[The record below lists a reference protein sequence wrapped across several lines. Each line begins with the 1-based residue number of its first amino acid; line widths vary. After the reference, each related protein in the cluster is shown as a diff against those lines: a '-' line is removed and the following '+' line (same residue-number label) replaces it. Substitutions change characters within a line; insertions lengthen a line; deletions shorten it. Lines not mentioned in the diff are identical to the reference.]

1 MSTHSYP
8 PKMYLHTHT
17 HAQNIPPLTPT
28 HIKNVHLPPPTQNI
42 PPPTPTH
49 HYPPIKN
56 SNHLHPPNIYLHTPP
71 HSQNIPPLTLHTL
84 IKGVQPPPS
93 TQNILPHIPTYPKY
107 TSTHPHPPIKN
118 VHPTRL
124 AQNIPSSN
132 SSLPWK
138 VPMQRHSSKRY
149 HFNKCMKMS

>member
-1 MSTHSYP
+1 MSTHPYP

-71 HSQNIPPLTLHTL
+71 
-84 IKGVQPPPS
+84 
-93 TQNILPHIPTYPKY
+93 TQSKY
-107 TSTHPHPPIKN
+107 TSTHTTHPNKRCSTTTIHPKHTSTYPHLPKIYLHPPS
-118 VHPTRL
+118 PTHKKC
-124 AQNIPSSN
+124 PSN
-132 SSLPWK
+132 QTRPK
-138 VPMQRHSSKRY
+138 Y
-149 HFNKCMKMS
+149 TFI